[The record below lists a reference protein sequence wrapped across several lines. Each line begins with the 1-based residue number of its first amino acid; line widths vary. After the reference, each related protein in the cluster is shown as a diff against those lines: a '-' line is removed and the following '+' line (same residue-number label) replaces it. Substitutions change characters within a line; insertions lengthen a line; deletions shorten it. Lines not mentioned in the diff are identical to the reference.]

1 MKTLA
6 IVLQVYIIPALI
18 FVAFFIAVYYIIKK
32 VKQKT
37 YDNIV
42 PAILYFNTFVLICSM
57 VVYYLEPFVN

>member
-6 IVLQVYIIPALI
+6 IVLQNYIMPALI
-18 FVAFFIAVYYIIKK
+18 FVAFFIMAYYIIKK
-32 VKQKT
+32 VKQKS

-42 PAILYFNTFVLICSM
+42 PAILYFNAFVLICSM